1 MTDGQDGQDGPV
13 TTTEPHEAGPP
24 ADVVAGVERF
34 MGDVRGW
41 LAFYLLMLG
50 HRTGLLDAVRAGSG
64 TTSELSRRAG
74 THERSTAEWLA
85 GMTAAGYLQHD
96 TGVFTMPPG
105 QAALFEGGVLPFDPT
120 VLFTFPDVITRVQ
133 PDVEQSM
140 RDGGGVPYARYQPEF
155 SSAQD
160 AMNGPLYDMFLV
172 HEWIPSVAGL
182 QERLTAGAD
191 VVDIGCGGGRALCR
205 LAAAFP
211 ASRFAGY
218 DLDDAA
224 LALGTE
230 RAAQEGLANVSF
242 ERKDVT
248 DLGADTC
255 VDMVLAV
262 DAVHDQAAPEQV
274 LQSALRALRP
284 DGVLVMVEP
293 TATGDLD
300 QDVRSPMAV
309 MGYATSL
316 SHCLQVSLAE
326 GGPGL
331 GGMWG
336 SAGAHRLL
344 AAAGFTDVQEHH
356 SPSDHTV
363 YAARR

>member
-1 MTDGQDGQDGPV
+1 MTDVQDGQA
-13 TTTEPHEAGPP
+13 TAAEPDEVGPP

-50 HRTGLLDAVRAGSG
+50 HRTGLLDAVRADAGSAA
-64 TTSELSRRAG
+64 EIAQRAG

-85 GMTAAGYLQHD
+85 GMTAAGYLHHRL
-96 TGVFTMPPG
+96 GVFTMPPG
-105 QAALFEGGVLPFDPT
+105 QAALFEGGVLPFDPI

-133 PDVEQSM
+133 PDVERSM
-140 RDGGGVPYARYQPEF
+140 RDGSGVPYARYQPEF
-155 SSAQD
+155 STAQD

-172 HEWIPSVAGL
+172 QEWVPSVAGL
-182 QERLTAGAD
+182 QERLSAGAD
-191 VVDIGCGGGRALCR
+191 LVDIGCGGGRALCR

-211 ASRFAGY
+211 ASRFTGY

-224 LALGTE
+224 LAIGME
-230 RAAQEGLANVSF
+230 RAAREGLSNVSF
-242 ERKDVT
+242 QRRDIA
-248 DLGADTC
+248 DLDADAC
-255 VDMVLAV
+255 VDVILAV
-262 DAVHDQAAPEQV
+262 DAIHDQAAPEQV
-274 LQSALRALRP
+274 LRSAQRALRA

-300 QDVRSPMAV
+300 QDIQNPMAV

-316 SHCLQVSLAE
+316 SHCVQVSLAE

-344 AAAGFTDVQEHH
+344 TAAGFSDVQEHH